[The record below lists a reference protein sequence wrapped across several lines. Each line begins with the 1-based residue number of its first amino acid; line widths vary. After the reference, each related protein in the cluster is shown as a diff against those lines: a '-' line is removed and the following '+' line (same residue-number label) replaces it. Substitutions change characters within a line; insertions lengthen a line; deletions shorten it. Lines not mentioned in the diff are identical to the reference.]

1 MPEEFTTYLLALEV
15 APMTVGQAYEQLPM
29 HCTIMHRFHSAL
41 STADL
46 ALALAPIIAASEPMV
61 LQPLG
66 HRAFGPRQQLVTMIE
81 LSAALLSL
89 HMKLYEKLNELGV
102 QYTET
107 DWVGTGYMPHVTD
120 KHGKRLNGT
129 ASTACQAVYL
139 ISVEHPLVGNK
150 RLIEAEIDFKVQEAD
165 SYIAK
170 KDG

>member
-41 STADL
+41 TAADL
-46 ALALAPIIAASEPMV
+46 ALALEPIIAASEPIV
-61 LQPLG
+61 LQPTG
-66 HRAFGPRQQLVTMIE
+66 HMAFGPRQQLVTKIE

-107 DWVGTGYMPHVTD
+107 DWVGDGYTPHVTD
-120 KHGKRLNGT
+120 KHGKRLNAKEPT
-129 ASTACQAVYL
+129 VSRAVYL

-150 RLIEAEIDFKVQEAD
+150 RLVTSKLSFSDK
-165 SYIAK
+165 
-170 KDG
+170 